1 MVKVN
6 TIRRQGEFWTR
17 EDIRTLRQLFRN
29 NSNVDVAVLLERTPK
44 SVERKAAK
52 LGLTK
57 TKKYLRTLGR
67 IV

>member
-1 MVKVN
+1 MVTVI
-6 TIRRQGEFWTR
+6 TSRQGEVWSR
-17 EDIRTLRQLFRN
+17 DDVRTLRTLFRN
-29 NSNVDVAVLLERTPK
+29 NSNVEVAVVLERTSK

-67 IV
+67 TV

>member
-1 MVKVN
+1 MEKV
-6 TIRRQGEFWTR
+6 TITRRQGDVWSR
-17 EDIRTLRQLFRN
+17 EDVRTLKSLFRN
-29 NSNVDVAVLLERTPK
+29 SSNSEVAVVLERTSK

-67 IV
+67 TV